1 MINVDAFERAM
12 NSANPVLDW
21 EDTALFQDW
30 ERKVSAENDY
40 LICVSPSSRTSGS
53 GSGKTTLA
61 VTLAQKTDRS
71 EEGFDAETKATLDA
85 GDLAYEILPNIEEG
99 SAVIFDE
106 AQGAPGTSS
115 VNARRG
121 MTAEAIDAING
132 ILANRDK
139 NLTLIIVVQQLAMLD
154 KMLYPMVDA
163 WLLIN
168 KDPSHP
174 NGPEYLYHTLMTDDY
189 DLQDPQIKTP
199 AHEWFEWSDLP
210 ADDDDYAE
218 MERKKQEAKRQQGES
233 DDETPEDNL
242 TPRARNRVI
251 AQRAAEG
258 VKQKH
263 LAETFNISRQRV
275 SQIINEYE
283 G

>member
-1 MINVDAFERAM
+1 MINVEAFEQE
-12 NSANPVLDW
+12 LDS
-21 EDTALFQDW
+21 TAAILQWDETDLNQRW
-30 ERKVSAENDY
+30 QRKVSAKNDF
-40 LICVSPSSRTSGS
+40 LLCVSPSSQTSGS

-61 VTLAQKTDRS
+61 TTLAQKTDRS
-71 EEGFDAETKATLDA
+71 DGGFDAETKATLDA

-139 NLTLIIVVQQLAMLD
+139 NLTLIVVVQQLAMLD
-154 KMLYPMVDA
+154 KMLYPMIDA
-163 WLLIN
+163 WLLITR
-168 KDPSHP
+168 DPSHP
-174 NGPEYLYHTLMTDDY
+174 NGPRAVHHTFMTDDY

-199 AHEWFEWSDLP
+199 AHEWLTWSDLP

-218 MERKKQEAKRQQGES
+218 MERKKQEAKRQRGES
-233 DDETPEDNL
+233 ENETTEDNL
-242 TPRARNRVI
+242 TPRARNRLI
-251 AQRAAEG
+251 AERADEG

-275 SQIINEYE
+275 SQIISEYE

>member
-1 MINVDAFERAM
+1 MINIDAFERELD
-12 NSANPVLDW
+12 SAAAVMKW
-21 EDTALFQDW
+21 EDTALNQRW
-30 ERKVSAENDY
+30 QRKVEAKNDF
-40 LICVSPSSRTSGS
+40 LLCISPSSKTSGS

-61 VTLAQKTDRS
+61 TTLAQKTDRS
-71 EEGFDAETKATLDA
+71 ESGFDAETKATLDA
-85 GDLAYEILPNIEEG
+85 GDLAYETLPNIEEG

-139 NLTLIIVVQQLAMLD
+139 NLTLIVVVQQLAMLD
-154 KMLYPMVDA
+154 KMLYPMIDA
-163 WLLIN
+163 WLLITR
-168 KDPSHP
+168 DPSHP
-174 NGPEYLYHTLMTDDY
+174 NGPRAVHHTFMTNDY

-199 AHEWFEWSDLP
+199 AHEWLTWSDLP
-210 ADDDDYAE
+210 PDDDDYAE
-218 MERKKQEAKRQQGES
+218 MERKKQAAKRQQGES
-233 DDETPEDNL
+233 ETETPEDNL
-242 TPRARNRVI
+242 TPRARNRII
-251 AQRAAEG
+251 AERADEG

-263 LAETFNISRQRV
+263 LAQTFNISRQRV
-275 SQIINEYE
+275 SQIVNEYE